1 MPVAA
6 WSALFAA
13 GVAVSLVASWV
24 LVTRLERLGERAG
37 MSEALL
43 GVLAALAADAP
54 EITAAVAALGHGQAS
69 VGAGVVIGS
78 NVFNLAALLGLAAI
92 VAGQIALHRRVV
104 LLSGAVGMWI
114 AVLCLLVVVGVL
126 TPLAGLLAIAAVLA
140 PYLVVLG
147 VRPRQLDRLPVPR
160 SWTRWL
166 TTAVHE
172 QEAELEEAIHPGRGS
187 WRDGVIAA
195 VALLVVVAASI
206 LMERAATT
214 VGGHFGVPGIVTGGL
229 VLAVVTSLPNAVA
242 AIYLARR
249 GRGAAALSTA
259 LNSNALNVVL
269 GLLLPATIIGLGP
282 RTGPGTLVAAWYAGL
297 TILALVLAWR
307 HSGLRRGHG
316 AVIVAA
322 YLMFVASLL
331 ASVGRHGVPLRL
343 ALLLAGIIT
352 LAAVAALVPWPRA
365 PARQEAGGPAAGIAS
380 ANGQGPATGHRIQGR
395 STNGQGPA
403 TGHRIQGWSTNGQG
417 PAAGHRIQG
426 WSTRRLWGLSF
437 LLCLAVAAL
446 DAATGRHLILIGA
459 LIVGPCCALL
469 TGRWMRTALTGV
481 FALSLGALLGVPD
494 GIFRTY
500 VHYAFLAAIAVVTI
514 TATLSAAWLQR
525 RTM

>member
-6 WSALFAA
+6 WLVLFAA
-13 GVAVSLVASWV
+13 GVAVSMAASWV

-37 MSEALL
+37 ISEALL

-54 EITAAVAALGHGQAS
+54 EITAAVTALAGGQAS

-78 NVFNLAALLGLAAI
+78 NVFNLAALLGLAAV
-92 VAGQIALHRRVV
+92 VAGQIVLHRRVV
-104 LLSGAVGMWI
+104 LLSGAVGVWI
-114 AVLCLLVVVGVL
+114 AAVCLLVVVGVL
-126 TPLAGLLAIAAVLA
+126 PPLAGLLAVAAVLM
-140 PYLVVLG
+140 PYLIVLG
-147 VRPRQLDRLPVPR
+147 TRPRQLARLPVPR
-160 SWTRWL
+160 AWTGWL
-166 TTAVHE
+166 TTAIHE

-187 WRDGVIAA
+187 WRDGVTAA
-195 VALLVVVAASI
+195 AALLVVVAAST

-214 VGGHFGVPGIVTGGL
+214 VGGHFAVPGIVTGGL

-259 LNSNALNVVL
+259 LNSNALNVAL

-297 TILALVLAWR
+297 TILALILAWR
-307 HSGLRRGHG
+307 HRGLRRGHG
-316 AVIVAA
+316 SLIVAA
-322 YLMFVASLL
+322 YLMFVVSLL
-331 ASVGRHGVPLRL
+331 ASVAAHTVPLPL
-343 ALLLAGIIT
+343 ALPLAAIIT
-352 LAAVAALVPWPRA
+352 LAAAVTLVPWPRR
-365 PARQEAGGPAAGIAS
+365 PAGQNAGAPAAGMPA
-380 ANGQGPATGHRIQGR
+380 ADGQDRTAGLRLP
-395 STNGQGPA
+395 
-403 TGHRIQGWSTNGQG
+403 GWS
-417 PAAGHRIQG
+417 I
-426 WSTRRLWGLSF
+426 RRLWGLSF

-446 DAATGRHLILIGA
+446 DAATGPHLILIGA

-469 TGRWMRTALTGV
+469 TGRWRRTALTGV
-481 FALSLGALLGVPD
+481 FALALGGLLGVPD
-494 GIFRTY
+494 GIFSTY

-525 RTM
+525 HTM